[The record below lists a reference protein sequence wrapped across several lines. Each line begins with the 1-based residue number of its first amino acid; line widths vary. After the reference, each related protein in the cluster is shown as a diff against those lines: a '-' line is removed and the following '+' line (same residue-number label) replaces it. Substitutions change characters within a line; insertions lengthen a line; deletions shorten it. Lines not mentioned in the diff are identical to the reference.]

1 MVHIKKLKIIMIS
14 IILAVIALIPN
25 NVLADGPSYDI
36 TNYDMDA
43 YIQEDGTIHIDE
55 SITYYFSSSANGLTR
70 DLRYFYKT
78 NKDSKWNQTLL
89 DIKQLE
95 LKI

>member
-36 TNYDMDA
+36 TNYDMDV

-55 SITYYFSSSANGLTR
+55 SITYYFSSSA
-70 DLRYFYKT
+70 
-78 NKDSKWNQTLL
+78 KWFNA
-89 DIKQLE
+89 
-95 LKI
+95 

>member
-78 NKDSKWNQTLL
+78 NKDSMEPNSARYQATG
-89 DIKQLE
+89 I
-95 LKI
+95 

>member
-78 NKDSKWNQTLL
+78 NKRFNGTKLC
-89 DIKQLE
+89 
-95 LKI
+95 

>member
-70 DLRYFYKT
+70 DLRYFIKLI
-78 NKDSKWNQTLL
+78 KIQWNQTLL

>member
-55 SITYYFSSSANGLTR
+55 SITYIFLVA
-70 DLRYFYKT
+70 
-78 NKDSKWNQTLL
+78 QMV
-89 DIKQLE
+89 
-95 LKI
+95 

>member
-43 YIQEDGTIHIDE
+43 YIQEDGTIHIVK
-55 SITYYFSSSANGLTR
+55 SLLS
-70 DLRYFYKT
+70 FYR
-78 NKDSKWNQTLL
+78 
-89 DIKQLE
+89 
-95 LKI
+95 

>member
-70 DLRYFYKT
+70 DLRIF
-78 NKDSKWNQTLL
+78 L
-89 DIKQLE
+89 
-95 LKI
+95 

>member
-1 MVHIKKLKIIMIS
+1 MIS

-55 SITYYFSSSANGLTR
+55 SITYYFLVA
-70 DLRYFYKT
+70 
-78 NKDSKWNQTLL
+78 QMV
-89 DIKQLE
+89 
-95 LKI
+95 

>member
-55 SITYYFSSSANGLTR
+55 SITYYFLVA
-70 DLRYFYKT
+70 
-78 NKDSKWNQTLL
+78 QMV
-89 DIKQLE
+89 
-95 LKI
+95 